1 MNYDIQKASMLR
13 RVPAWLLDI
22 ILVLV
27 LATGFMAGLSYV
39 LDLDAHIDQIDAVYD
54 RYEKEYDVSFDLTD
68 EDYEKLTE
76 EDLARYEAASEALSK
91 DTEAQKTYELVLNL
105 TLVTVSGGFLGA
117 LLILEFLIPLWLKN
131 GQTLGKKVFGIG
143 LMRKDGIKV
152 TTFMLFVRAV
162 LGKFTIETM
171 IPIFLLLASIFGIL
185 GLGGLILCL
194 AALLIPAI
202 VALVTRN
209 KTAIHDLM
217 ACTIAVDLGSQMIFD
232 TPEEQLE
239 YYKQLH
245 EENAAQADY

>member
-1 MNYDIQKASMLR
+1 MNYDIQRATMLR
-13 RVPAWLLDI
+13 RVPAWLLDV

-27 LATGFMAGLSYV
+27 LAAGMMAGLSYV
-39 LDLDAHIDQIDAVYD
+39 LNLDAHIDDINAIYA
-54 RYEKEYDVSFDLTD
+54 RYEKEYGTSFDITD
-68 EDYEKLTE
+68 EDWEKMSE
-76 EDLARYEAASEALSK
+76 EDQARYEAASEALSK
-91 DTEAQKTYELVLNL
+91 DVEAQKTYELVLNL
-105 TLVTVSGGFLGA
+105 TLVTLSGGFLGA
-117 LLILEFLIPLWLKN
+117 LFILEFLIPLWIKN

-185 GLGGLILCL
+185 GLGGLVLCV

-202 VALVTRN
+202 VAIATRN
-209 KTAIHDLM
+209 RTAIHDLM
-217 ACTIAVDLGSQMIFD
+217 ACTVAVDLASQMIFD

-245 EENAAQADY
+245 EENAAQADD